1 MKQIV
6 VLGGVGLIGSH
17 LCRTLIEN
25 GERVTCIDTR
35 GVGASPLL
43 HDVIYEERFRYIHHD
58 ITQPF
63 DVDCD
68 CIINLASPAA
78 YYAGNDL
85 AATTLRTEILGSMN
99 SLEVARH
106 SGAKII
112 YASSGD
118 IYGLYRDLLPDE
130 HSTSSLPHN
139 FEIEGKRAAEA
150 LHKAYGGDNRIAR
163 LFNTYGSGCSLSDRR
178 VIPAMII
185 DALYNRDITIYGS
198 GEQQRTFCWVGDI
211 VDGLVKMMNAPQGK
225 EMMIYNLG
233 SNHEIS
239 IRQLAE
245 KIISLTGSSSHI
257 NHIAARHSDPR
268 RKMPNLSRARKEL
281 RWEPTTSL
289 NEGLKRTVEY
299 IERELTTVEFSRRT
313 WVEMNY

>member
-6 VLGGVGLIGSH
+6 VLGGVGLVGSH
-17 LCRTLIEN
+17 LCRTLIER
-25 GERVTCIDTR
+25 GDSVICIDTR
-35 GVGASPLL
+35 GVGASTLL
-43 HDVIYEERFRYIHHD
+43 HDVIYDERFRYIHHD

-63 DVDCD
+63 DIDCD
-68 CIINLASPAA
+68 CIVNLASPAA

-85 AATTLRTEILGSMN
+85 NATALRTDILGSIN
-99 SLEVARH
+99 ALEASR
-106 SGAKII
+106 SNGAMII

-118 IYGLYRDLLPDE
+118 VYGLYLDHSPDE
-130 HSTSSLPHN
+130 YGTSNLPQS

-163 LFNTYGSGCSLSDRR
+163 LFNTYGTGCSLSDRR

-211 VDGLVKMMNAPQGK
+211 VDGLLKIMKAPQGK
-225 EMMIYNLG
+225 DMMIYNLG

-239 IRQLAE
+239 IRELAE
-245 KIISLTGSSSHI
+245 KIIALTGSSSHI
-257 NHIAARHSDPR
+257 NHIAARPSDPR

-281 RWEPTTSL
+281 HWEPTTSL

-299 IERELTTVEFSRRT
+299 IERELTAMEFSRRT
-313 WVEMNY
+313 WVEVNY

>member
-6 VLGGVGLIGSH
+6 VLGGVGLVGSH
-17 LCRTLIEN
+17 LCRTLIER
-25 GERVTCIDTR
+25 GDSVICIDTR
-35 GVGASPLL
+35 GVGASTLL
-43 HDVIYEERFRYIHHD
+43 HDVIYDERFRYIHHD

-63 DVDCD
+63 DIDCD
-68 CIINLASPAA
+68 CIVNLASPAA

-85 AATTLRTEILGSMN
+85 NATALRTDILGSIN
-99 SLEVARH
+99 ALEASR
-106 SGAKII
+106 SNGAKII

-118 IYGLYRDLLPDE
+118 VYGLYLDHSPDE
-130 HSTSSLPHN
+130 YGTSNLPQS

-163 LFNTYGSGCSLSDRR
+163 LFNTYGTGCSLSDRR

-211 VDGLVKMMNAPQGK
+211 VDGLLKIMKAPQGK
-225 EMMIYNLG
+225 DMMIYNLG

-239 IRQLAE
+239 IRELAE
-245 KIISLTGSSSHI
+245 KIIALTGSSSHI
-257 NHIAARHSDPR
+257 NHIAARPSDPR

-281 RWEPTTSL
+281 HWEPTTSL

-299 IERELTTVEFSRRT
+299 IERELTAMEFSRRT
-313 WVEMNY
+313 WVEVNY

>member
-25 GERVTCIDTR
+25 GDSVICIDTR

-58 ITQPF
+58 ITHPF
-63 DVDCD
+63 DIDCD

-85 AATTLRTEILGSMN
+85 AATALRTDILGSIN
-99 SLEVARH
+99 ALEAAR
-106 SGAKII
+106 SNGAKVI

-118 IYGLYRDLLPDE
+118 VYGLYHDHSPDE
-130 HSTSSLPHN
+130 YGTSSLPQN

-150 LHKAYGGDNRIAR
+150 LHKAYGGNNRIAR

-211 VDGLVKMMNAPQGK
+211 VDGLIRIMRAPQGK
-225 EMMIYNLG
+225 EMIIYNLG

-239 IRQLAE
+239 IRELAE

-257 NHIAARHSDPR
+257 NHVAARPNDPR
-268 RKMPNLSRARKEL
+268 RKMPNITRARKEL
-281 RWEPTTSL
+281 RWEPSTSL
-289 NEGLKRTVEY
+289 NEGLQRTVEY
-299 IERELTTVEFSRRT
+299 IERELSAMEFARRT
-313 WVEMNY
+313 WVEVNY

>member
-1 MKQIV
+1 MKKIV
-6 VLGGVGLIGSH
+6 VLGGVGLVGSH
-17 LCRTLIEN
+17 LCRTLIEKGN
-25 GERVTCIDTR
+25 IVTCIDTR

-43 HDVIYEERFRYIHHD
+43 HDVIYDERFRYIHHD

-85 AATTLRTEILGSMN
+85 AATALRTDILGSIN
-99 SLEVARH
+99 TLEMAR
-106 SGAKII
+106 SNGAKVI
-112 YASSGD
+112 YASSGE
-118 IYGLYRDLLPDE
+118 IYGLYYDHSPDE
-130 HSTSSLPHN
+130 HSASSLPQS

-150 LHKAYGGDNRIAR
+150 LHRAYGGDVRVAR

-211 VDGLVKMMNAPQGK
+211 VDGLIKIMEAPQCK
-225 EMMIYNLG
+225 DMMIYNLG

-239 IRQLAE
+239 IRELAE

-257 NHIAARHSDPR
+257 NHIAARHNDPR

-281 RWEPTTSL
+281 KWEPTTSL

-299 IERELTTVEFSRRT
+299 LERELSSMEFSRRT
-313 WVEMNY
+313 WIEVNY